1 MMTRTVIVVSRH
13 PAAVEFVRA
22 ELPARTNEELEFVVR
37 DHVGPDDVR
46 GQWVAGVLPL
56 HLAALTERFWA
67 VEFPA
72 DSAPRGTEL
81 TLDQMRAAGARLVE
95 YTVRPVPGP

>member
-1 MMTRTVIVVSRH
+1 MKQVVIVSRH
-13 PAAVEFVRA
+13 PAVAEFVRA

-37 DHVGPDDVR
+37 AQVGPDDVKDR
-46 GQWVAGVLPL
+46 WVAGVLPF
-56 HLAALTERFWA
+56 HLAALTARFWA